1 MDKAKM
7 GTFIKEQRM
16 ALGMTQQQLAEQL
29 HITNKAISRW
39 ETGNAY
45 PDISLLDD
53 LAAVLSVSVE
63 ELCRGE
69 RIALPS
75 ADTNTLLS
83 DVITEVRQQKKDR
96 AAKWLRILCLSIFSV
111 ILLAFLFFTGAFL
124 FIQNEANLDEALFT
138 LALGAFAIGLML
150 FRDGIPI
157 LLLAILTIPDSPE
170 KEEFALLDDRLLNTP
185 AVAVERARAATAE
198 MAELARVG
206 VVQAM
211 SLTHE
216 WNDELAQKVRD
227 EEKKVDRYEDALGTY
242 LVKLSG
248 RELNHTDSQSVNTLL
263 HTISDFERISDHSV
277 NLLESAEE
285 MHQKEIHFSKD
296 AQEELQVLEDAVQ
309 DTLSRTT
316 DAFRKGDLH
325 LASKVEPLEAVV
337 NELVRAIKAR
347 HVARLQAGSCS
358 IEYGFVLD
366 DLLTNYERVCDHC
379 SNVAVAQI
387 EVAQDSFDTHAYLND
402 LRHGNDTKES
412 EEFHRRLGRYRER
425 YLFPDG
431 QTAEE
436 N

>member
-53 LAAVLSVSVE
+53 LAAALSVSVE

-111 ILLAFLFFTGAFL
+111 ILLAFLL

-157 LLLAILTIPDSPE
+157 LLLAIALPPLLCRRPRQPAKTIVCI
-170 KEEFALLDDRLLNTP
+170 LL
-185 AVAVERARAATAE
+185 
-198 MAELARVG
+198 
-206 VVQAM
+206 
-211 SLTHE
+211 
-216 WNDELAQKVRD
+216 
-227 EEKKVDRYEDALGTY
+227 
-242 LVKLSG
+242 LVLSVLWLIFG
-248 RELNHTDSQSVNTLL
+248 G
-263 HTISDFERISDHSV
+263 
-277 NLLESAEE
+277 
-285 MHQKEIHFSKD
+285 HFLWF
-296 AQEELQVLEDAVQ
+296 Q
-309 DTLSRTT
+309 
-316 DAFRKGDLH
+316 
-325 LASKVEPLEAVV
+325 
-337 NELVRAIKAR
+337 
-347 HVARLQAGSCS
+347 
-358 IEYGFVLD
+358 
-366 DLLTNYERVCDHC
+366 
-379 SNVAVAQI
+379 
-387 EVAQDSFDTHAYLND
+387 
-402 LRHGNDTKES
+402 
-412 EEFHRRLGRYRER
+412 
-425 YLFPDG
+425 LF
-431 QTAEE
+431 
-436 N
+436 

>member
-83 DVITEVRQQKKDR
+83 DVIAEVSQQKKDR

-157 LLLAILTIPDSPE
+157 LLLAIALPPLLCRRPRQPAKTIVCI
-170 KEEFALLDDRLLNTP
+170 LLS
-185 AVAVERARAATAE
+185 V
-198 MAELARVG
+198 
-206 VVQAM
+206 
-211 SLTHE
+211 
-216 WNDELAQKVRD
+216 
-227 EEKKVDRYEDALGTY
+227 
-242 LVKLSG
+242 LSVLWLIFG
-248 RELNHTDSQSVNTLL
+248 G
-263 HTISDFERISDHSV
+263 
-277 NLLESAEE
+277 
-285 MHQKEIHFSKD
+285 HFLWF
-296 AQEELQVLEDAVQ
+296 Q
-309 DTLSRTT
+309 
-316 DAFRKGDLH
+316 
-325 LASKVEPLEAVV
+325 
-337 NELVRAIKAR
+337 
-347 HVARLQAGSCS
+347 
-358 IEYGFVLD
+358 
-366 DLLTNYERVCDHC
+366 
-379 SNVAVAQI
+379 
-387 EVAQDSFDTHAYLND
+387 
-402 LRHGNDTKES
+402 
-412 EEFHRRLGRYRER
+412 
-425 YLFPDG
+425 LF
-431 QTAEE
+431 
-436 N
+436 